1 MHNNLKFMKK
11 SFVKGVGVLCLG
23 LMTITSCED
32 DSLNVEDNKVEEQT
46 TDEVNVEEQLA
57 EISYSVP
64 TPNELFEIV
73 KSLGGELNVDLI
85 NPIENKDNYVDLK
98 SKALNFGVYS
108 ADLGYM
114 SCFENG
120 IEFLKYTKAIENLG
134 NELGISEVFDQELMD
149 RISNNEDDFDSLF
162 MISNETYYDSY
173 LYLEE
178 NKKGQE
184 LSLIIIGGYI
194 ESLYIISNLVTE
206 YADDNQI
213 IEKIGDQKLVLE
225 NIIDFC
231 AQYADELAVSEALS
245 SIMELKS
252 VFDENMDFVEANE
265 AAPTEATNGV
275 NTLKSNGSYV
285 MNEKTFNI
293 VKTEITKLRTNITQK

>member
-1 MHNNLKFMKK
+1 MKK
-11 SFVKGVGVLCLG
+11 SFVKGLAILS
-23 LMTITSCED
+23 LATITLVSCED
-32 DSLNVEDNKVEEQT
+32 SSLTVEETIDQET
-46 TDEVNVEEQLA
+46 EDTSSETNAQLA

-73 KSLGGELNVDLI
+73 KSLGGELNVELI
-85 NPIENKDNYVDLK
+85 NSLDNKDNYVDLK

-149 RISNNEDDFDSLF
+149 RISANEEDFDSLF
-162 MISNETYYDSY
+162 SISNQTYFDSY

-194 ESLYIISNLVTE
+194 ESLYIITNLVE
-206 YADDNQI
+206 SYNDEDPI
-213 IEKIGDQKLVLE
+213 IERIGDQKLVLE
-225 NIIDFC
+225 NIIEFC
-231 AQYADELAVSEALS
+231 AQYADVTAVSEALS
-245 SIMELKS
+245 DIMQLRDIFDDNMTFIEDDAANEEKMADA
-252 VFDENMDFVEANE
+252 DEN
-265 AAPTEATNGV
+265 GIS
-275 NTLKSNGSYV
+275 TLKSSGRYV
-285 MNEKTFNI
+285 MNEKTFDT
-293 VKTEITKLRTNITQK
+293 VKAKITELRNNITQK

>member
-1 MHNNLKFMKK
+1 MKK
-11 SFVKGVGVLCLG
+11 SFVKGLTILCLAAFSF
-23 LMTITSCED
+23 TSCED
-32 DSLNVEDNKVEEQT
+32 DSLNVEETVEEKV
-46 TDEVNVEEQLA
+46 DEKANVEEQLSK
-57 EISYSVP
+57 ISYSVP

-73 KSLGGELNVDLI
+73 KSLGGELNVELI
-85 NPIENKDNYVDLK
+85 NSLDNKDNYVDLK

-134 NELGISEVFDQELMD
+134 NELGISEVFDQDLMD

-162 MISNETYYDSY
+162 TISNETYYDSY

-194 ESLYIISNLVTE
+194 ESLYIITNLVTE
-206 YADDNQI
+206 YSDDNPI
-213 IEKIGDQKLVLE
+213 IEKIGDQNLVLE

-231 AQYADELAVSEALS
+231 GQYADEEAVSEALS
-245 SIMELKS
+245 NIMELKS
-252 VFDENMDFVEANE
+252 VFDENMSFVEADENSE
-265 AAPTEATNGV
+265 ATEASEGIV
-275 NTLKSNGSYV
+275 TLKSTGRYA
-285 MNEKTFNI
+285 MNEQTFNI
-293 VKTEITKLRTNITQK
+293 VKTEITELRNNITQK

>member
-1 MHNNLKFMKK
+1 MKK
-11 SFVKGVGVLCLG
+11 SFVKGLAILG
-23 LMTITSCED
+23 LATIALVSCED
-32 DSLNVEDNKVEEQT
+32 SSLVLDEDLNEQV
-46 TDEVNVEEQLA
+46 DEDIVKIEEQLA
-57 EISYSVP
+57 EISYTVP
-64 TPNELFEIV
+64 TPNELFDIV
-73 KSLGGELNVDLI
+73 KALGGELNVGLI
-85 NPIENKDNYVDLK
+85 NSLDNKDNYVDLK

-134 NELGISEVFDQELMD
+134 NELGISEVFDQDLMD
-149 RISNNEDDFDSLF
+149 RIANNEDDFDSLF
-162 MISNETYYDSY
+162 TISNETYFDSY

-194 ESLYIISNLVTE
+194 ESLYIVTNLIEE
-206 YADDNQI
+206 YKEGN
-213 IEKIGDQKLVLE
+213 EMLERIGAQKLVLE

-231 AQYADELAVSEALS
+231 SQYADETAVSEALS

-252 VFDENMDFVEANE
+252 VFDDNMTFVEPDAK
-265 AAPTEATNGV
+265 AAAQNDGDV
-275 NTLKSNGSYV
+275 RVVASSGSYE
-285 MNEKTFNI
+285 MNEKTFNA
-293 VKTEITKLRTNITQK
+293 VKAQITELRNNITQK